1 MIITEK
7 MYSFNDI
14 SLDNN
19 VSLRTISSQLTA
31 HSSQLTAHSS
41 HKPSQ
46 SKQYPILQYIFA
58 NYKKSGL
65 GIFPTAL
72 FLCLGGT

>member
-1 MIITEK
+1 MTITEK
-7 MYSFNDI
+7 MYSLNDI

-41 HKPSQ
+41 Q
-46 SKQYPILQYIFA
+46 L
-58 NYKKSGL
+58 
-65 GIFPTAL
+65 TAHQAK
-72 FLCLGGT
+72 F